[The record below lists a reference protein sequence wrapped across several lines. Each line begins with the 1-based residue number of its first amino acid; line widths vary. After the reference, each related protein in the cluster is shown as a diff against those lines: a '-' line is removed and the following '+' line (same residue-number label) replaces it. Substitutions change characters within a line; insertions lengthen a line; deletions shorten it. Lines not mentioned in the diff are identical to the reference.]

1 MFAKLFETEAHG
13 QILVTKITSDDEG
26 RARMQVTYQP
36 KYSNLGLAEIALV
49 FEDDEDE
56 SQAKLD
62 KAFLA
67 CDVAMATGM
76 VESSLRS
83 IGMLFEPSTPGNLE
97 H

>member
-1 MFAKLFETEAHG
+1 MFAKLFETEEHG

-26 RARMQVTYQP
+26 RAQLQCTYQP
-36 KYSNLGLAEIALV
+36 KCERFGLSSIALV

-67 CDVAMATGM
+67 CDVAMATEM

-83 IGMLFEPSTPGNLE
+83 IGELFSSTAKEQAEG
-97 H
+97 